1 MAVNSALIIGFL
13 IASYMLLFCVI
24 SYYINI
30 FLFRKEIKSISM
42 FIHLGKPL
50 YGYTLKNGIRINFG
64 YFPGSAVEFKNEE
77 GANDGEEIKYARK
90 RSNIINIIYH
100 TLLIFILFS
109 IALILGYDPIRIS
122 KYISVKVFEF
132 ITKKIDYNQLI
143 LVVSENY
150 GVYGKILFLCFAVLL
165 MMIFSWG
172 LNLISSFGKYLGF
185 ISVAVLV
192 LLYFICDLTYFMFP
206 LSFYIDILL
215 AMTLSG
221 FIFFPLLRFFIK

>member
-1 MAVNSALIIGFL
+1 
-13 IASYMLLFCVI
+13 
-24 SYYINI
+24 
-30 FLFRKEIKSISM
+30 M

-64 YFPGSAVEFKNEE
+64 YFPGSAVEFKDEEEE
-77 GANDGEEIKYARK
+77 GSSEGEEIKYARK

-100 TLLIFILFS
+100 ALLILILFS
-109 IALILGYDPIRIS
+109 IALILGYDPIRIC
-122 KYISVKVFEF
+122 KYISVKAFEL

-143 LVVSENY
+143 PVVSENY
-150 GVYGKILFLCFAVLL
+150 GMYGRILFLCFTVLL